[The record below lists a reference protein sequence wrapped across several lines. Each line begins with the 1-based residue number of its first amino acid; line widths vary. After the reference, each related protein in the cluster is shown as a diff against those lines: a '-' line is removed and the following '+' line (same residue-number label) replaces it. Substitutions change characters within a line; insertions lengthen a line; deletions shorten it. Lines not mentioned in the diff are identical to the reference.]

1 MLPSRCSSPCLGGA
15 RSHTSSILCECG
27 SNESKRKSMK
37 WSQMEAL
44 ALGRTFQPLVVAI
57 YMYKD
62 RLAPVPLL
70 VSMFGGCKEPHFE
83 HFLGTWL

>member
-1 MLPSRCSSPCLGGA
+1 
-15 RSHTSSILCECG
+15 
-27 SNESKRKSMK
+27 
-37 WSQMEAL
+37 MEDL

-70 VSMFGGCKEPHFE
+70 VFMFGGCKEPHFE
-83 HFLGTWL
+83 HFLAASGM